1 MRRRSLFALIA
12 ILVPVAL
19 ATPLPSLA
27 AAADPAGFMTEV
39 SARVL
44 PLLADK
50 QRAEADR
57 AQDFT
62 LLVDETFD
70 VAKIARFVLGQ
81 NWRTASDEERQQFAA
96 TFKTYLI
103 QVYWARFNQYN
114 GQSMKVTGQKPQS
127 DAISQVSTQIVQP
140 SGQPPV
146 RVDWTVAK
154 EADAYKVIDVSIEGV
169 SQVLTYRQEF
179 ASIIAQNDGHV
190 SALIAELN
198 KKIKS

>member
-1 MRRRSLFALIA
+1 MRASRLLAP
-12 ILVPVAL
+12 ILVMLLVAL
-19 ATPLPSLA
+19 AWPRPSVA
-27 AAADPAGFMTEV
+27 APADPGTFMTEV
-39 SARVL
+39 SSRVL

-50 QRAEADR
+50 QRPEADR
-57 AQDFT
+57 AQDFAQ
-62 LLVDETFD
+62 LVDESFD

-81 NWRTASDEERQQFAA
+81 NWRTASEDERQQFTQA
-96 TFKTYLI
+96 FKTYLV

-114 GQSMKVTGQKPQS
+114 GQSMRVTGQKPQS
-127 DAISQVSTQIVQP
+127 DTIVQVSTQIVQP

-146 RVDWTVAK
+146 KVDWTVAK
-154 EADAYKVIDVSIEGV
+154 EGESYKVIDVSIEGV